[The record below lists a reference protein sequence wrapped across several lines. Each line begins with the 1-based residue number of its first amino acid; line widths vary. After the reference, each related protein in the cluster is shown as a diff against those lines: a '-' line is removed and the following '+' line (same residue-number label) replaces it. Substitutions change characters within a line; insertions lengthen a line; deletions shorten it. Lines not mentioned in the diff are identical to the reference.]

1 MAKDHKQGKR
11 GLNIIIVGCGKV
23 GASLT
28 EQLYKEGHDIT
39 LVDRSSER
47 LQALTDMYDVMGIV
61 GNGASYKIQ
70 REAGI
75 DTADLMIAVTDSDE
89 LNLLCCTV
97 AKRVGDCA
105 AIARVRTPD
114 YSDEAS
120 YLKEKLGLAMIINP
134 EMEAANEI
142 THVT

>member
-1 MAKDHKQGKR
+1 MAKDRKQGKR

-47 LQALTDMYDVMGIV
+47 LQVLTDMYDVMGIV

-75 DTADLMIAVTDSDE
+75 DNADLMIAAV
-89 LNLLCCTV
+89 
-97 AKRVGDCA
+97 
-105 AIARVRTPD
+105 
-114 YSDEAS
+114 S
-120 YLKEKLGLAMIINP
+120 Y
-134 EMEAANEI
+134 
-142 THVT
+142 THLTLPTT

>member
-47 LQALTDMYDVMGIV
+47 LQALTPST
-61 GNGASYKIQ
+61 GAQEKS
-70 REAGI
+70 A
-75 DTADLMIAVTDSDE
+75 
-89 LNLLCCTV
+89 
-97 AKRVGDCA
+97 
-105 AIARVRTPD
+105 
-114 YSDEAS
+114 YS
-120 YLKEKLGLAMIINP
+120 G
-134 EMEAANEI
+134 
-142 THVT
+142 